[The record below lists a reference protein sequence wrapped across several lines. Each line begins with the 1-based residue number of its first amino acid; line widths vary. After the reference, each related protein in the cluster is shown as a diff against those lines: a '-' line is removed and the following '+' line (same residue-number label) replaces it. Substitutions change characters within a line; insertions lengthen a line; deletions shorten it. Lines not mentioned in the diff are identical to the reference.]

1 MKQHLDLPAPLNR
14 RHWMTLAL
22 ASLAG
27 CGGGADSLLAGLPGT
42 GGTGIFTTGAIT
54 GFGSVRINGIKFDDL
69 QAAVQMDGL
78 VATSNDLRVGM
89 VAAVQGLRA
98 ADLTLGTASSI
109 EVWSIA
115 RAPVTRVTATDFT
128 LAGMTVQTDVDTS
141 FYGVAGLSGLQPD
154 QWVTV
159 WGLQSGADASVWTA
173 TCVALQSGMGMG
185 MVSATGLVKL
195 SDGQRRLNGMQLSGS
210 EVGKLPE
217 GSLVR
222 VEGAMNS
229 EGSRMTVANF
239 KLMDSGLAGST
250 QGEIEMEG
258 MVTALLSPSRFML
271 GNVEVDAS
279 SALYK
284 PLGSQLMLGARVE
297 VYGSWQAGVLKAT
310 DVEFEDPQLVKQV
323 EIEARIEQFIS
334 LANFVLRGQLCDASS
349 ASISGGT
356 VSEIKAN
363 VKVKVSGVKAGEVLL
378 VSALQLSH

>member
-1 MKQHLDLPAPLNR
+1 MKQQHDLPPALNR

-27 CGGGADSLLAGLPGT
+27 CGGGGGSLLAGLPGT

-78 VATSNDLRVGM
+78 AATSNDLRVGM
-89 VAAVQGLRA
+89 VAAVQGVRA

-115 RAPVTRVTATDFT
+115 RAPVTQVTATDFS
-128 LAGMTVQTDVDTS
+128 LAGMTVQTDGDTS
-141 FYGVAGLSGLQPD
+141 FYGVVGLSGLQPG

-159 WGLQSGADASVWTA
+159 WGLQTGADASVWTA
-173 TCVALQSGMGMG
+173 TCVALQSGMGAG

-195 SDGQRRLNGMQLSGS
+195 SDGQRRLNGMQLSGT
-210 EVGKLPE
+210 EAAKLPE

-222 VEGAMNS
+222 LEGAMNGD
-229 EGSRMTVANF
+229 GSRMTVTSF
-239 KLMDSGLAGST
+239 KLMDSGMAGST

-271 GNVEVDAS
+271 GHVEVDTS
-279 SALYK
+279 SAFYK
-284 PLGSQLMLGARVE
+284 PLGSLLAVGARVE

-310 DVEFEDPQLVKQV
+310 EVEFEDPQIVKQV
-323 EIEARIEQFIS
+323 EIEARIEQFTS
-334 LANFVLRGQLCDASS
+334 LASFVLRGQLCDASN
-349 ASISGGT
+349 ASISGG
-356 VSEIKAN
+356 VASDIKLN
-363 VKVKVSGVKAGEVLL
+363 VKVKVSGVKAGELLL
-378 VSALQLSH
+378 VSSVQLSH